1 MTGRDM
7 RPGRDGAAGSPDPG
21 AVHDRGRPVLD
32 VTGLRVAFPGT
43 GAGRA
48 ARAGREVLRGIDL
61 QVAAGECVAVVG
73 GSGAGKSVLARA
85 LVGLAGEAGPAR
97 VRADRH
103 DLLGRDLRGLTERGW
118 RAVRGR
124 DVGLVLQDA
133 LQSLDP
139 LRTVGAEVGE
149 ALAVRRP
156 GSAPLPRTER
166 HARVLAALTDAGL
179 PDPEVR
185 ARQRSGELSGGMRQ
199 RALIAAALV
208 GRPPLLVADEPTTAL
223 DATVAARVLDLL
235 AGLRDRGT
243 ALVLITHDLAAVAR
257 VADRVLVIDDGTVVE
272 QGPTAQVLHDPAH
285 AVTRALVDAARL
297 ADGPGPVPP
306 PGEPVLVGRGLRR
319 AFPLPAGA
327 GSGSGSG
334 AGTGSGTDAGQVVA
348 VDDVDVV
355 VRAGEAVGIVGESG
369 SGKTTLSRLLLA
381 ADRPDAGQVTLD
393 GGPWSDLPER
403 ARRPLRPAVRFVP
416 QDPLGSFDPRATVR
430 DLLRQALRTAGR
442 GAGAREV
449 AGAGGAVRHGADRGR
464 ESAVGPGAGLD
475 ERREDAGAREGR
487 GPDGAPE
494 AGAGMPQ
501 VRAATPE
508 DLLALVHLPPEV
520 LDRRPRTLSG
530 GQRQRVA
537 IARALAGRP
546 RVLVLDEPVS
556 ALDVQVQAA
565 VLDLLVELRRTRG
578 LTLVLVSHDLGVIRR
593 VCDTVLVMSAGRVV
607 ERGPVAEVFAAPA
620 HPVTR
625 DLLAAR
631 ALDPA

>member
-1 MTGRDM
+1 MTGRD
-7 RPGRDGAAGSPDPG
+7 RA
-21 AVHDRGRPVLD
+21 VLD
-32 VTGLRVAFPGT
+32 VAGLRVGFPGRP
-43 GAGRA
+43 AGRDD
-48 ARAGREVLRGIDL
+48 REVLRGVDL
-61 QVAAGECVAVVG
+61 RVAEGECVAVVG
-73 GSGAGKSVLARA
+73 GSGAGKSVLART

-97 VRADRH
+97 VHADRF
-103 DLLGRDLRGLTERGW
+103 DLLGRDVRALGERGW

-139 LRTVGAEVGE
+139 LRTVGAEVAE

-156 GSAPLPRTER
+156 GAAPVPRAEQ
-166 HARVLAALTDAGL
+166 HARVHAALGDAGL
-179 PDPEVR
+179 PDPDVR

-208 GRPPLLVADEPTTAL
+208 AEPPLLVADEPTTAL

-243 ALVLITHDLAAVAR
+243 ALLLITHDLAAVAR
-257 VADRVLVIDDGTVVE
+257 VADRVLVIDDGMIVE
-272 QGPTAQVLHDPAH
+272 QGSPAQVLRAPTH
-285 AVTRALVDAARL
+285 AVTRALVAAARL

-319 AFPLPAGA
+319 TFPLPAGA
-327 GSGSGSG
+327 G
-334 AGTGSGTDAGQVVA
+334 TGVGRAVA
-348 VDDVDVV
+348 VDEVDVT
-355 VRAGEAVGIVGESG
+355 VRSGEAVGIVGESG

-381 ADRPDAGQVTLD
+381 ADRPDAGEVTLD

-416 QDPLGSFDPRATVR
+416 QDPLGSFDPRSTVG
-430 DLLRQALRTAGR
+430 DLLRVALRTAR
-442 GAGAREV
+442 RAAG
-449 AGAGGAVRHGADRGR
+449 AGAGGD
-464 ESAVGPGAGLD
+464 L
-475 ERREDAGAREGR
+475 
-487 GPDGAPE
+487 
-494 AGAGMPQ
+494 
-501 VRAATPE
+501 TPE
-508 DLLALVHLPPEV
+508 GLLGLVHLPLDV

>member
-1 MTGRDM
+1 MSGS
-7 RPGRDGAAGSPDPG
+7 GAG
-21 AVHDRGRPVLD
+21 PVLD
-32 VTGLRVAFPGT
+32 VVGLRVAFPG
-43 GAGRA
+43 GGA
-48 ARAGREVLRGIDL
+48 ARGGGTVRRGDREVLRGIDL
-61 QVAAGECVAVVG
+61 RVEAGECVAVVG

-85 LVGLAGEAGPAR
+85 LVGLAGESGRAR
-97 VRADRH
+97 VHADRH
-103 DLLGRDLRGLTERGW
+103 DLLGRDVRTLGERGW

-156 GSAPLPRTER
+156 GIAPLPRAER
-166 HARVLAALTDAGL
+166 HARVVAALADAGL
-179 PDPEVR
+179 PDPEVH
-185 ARQRSGELSGGMRQ
+185 ARQRSGALSGGMRQ

-208 GRPPLLVADEPTTAL
+208 AEPPLLVADEPTTAL

-257 VADRVLVIDDGTVVE
+257 VADRVVVIDDGLVVE
-272 QGPTAQVLHDPAH
+272 QGAAARVLHEPEH
-285 AVTRALVDAARL
+285 PITRALVDAARL
-297 ADGPGPVPP
+297 ADGPGDVPP
-306 PGEPVLVGRGLRR
+306 PGGPVLVGRGLRR
-319 AFPLPAGA
+319 TFPLPGA
-327 GSGSGSG
+327 GR
-334 AGTGSGTDAGQVVA
+334 VVA
-348 VDDVDVV
+348 VDDVDVE

-381 ADRPDAGQVTLD
+381 AGTPDAGTVTLD
-393 GGPWSDLPER
+393 RDPWSDLPER

-416 QDPLGSFDPRATVR
+416 QDPLGSFDPRASVR

-442 GAGAREV
+442 GVGARGAGADV
-449 AGAGGAVRHGADRGR
+449 GGGG
-464 ESAVGPGAGLD
+464 S
-475 ERREDAGAREGR
+475 
-487 GPDGAPE
+487 
-494 AGAGMPQ
+494 
-501 VRAATPE
+501 TPE
-508 DLLALVHLPPEV
+508 DLLALVHLPLDV
-520 LDRRPRTLSG
+520 IDRRPRTLSG

-593 VCDTVLVMSAGRVV
+593 VCDTVLVLSAGRVV

-631 ALDPA
+631 TLDPA